1 MSWQATAWAL
11 QTQTGSPSTKLTLLG
26 LANYAD
32 ENGVCWPTQERLA
45 KETEQSIDTVQR
57 RIKKLVE
64 IGLVRVER
72 RANRRGQWSGKIYYL
87 NMGVAEMTK
96 PQSAVRSKHERGK
109 QEAPPPCRT
118 ENGAHAATSTPT
130 MPQALR
136 HKPSLEHLRK
146 PSAPNA
152 AVSAAE
158 RLQAFEGRQ
167 EGSEV
172 VQNRIAQRI
181 GPDGWLILGE
191 LSAEHRANLTTLERR
206 GHLDDRTLNAAILNA
221 RCAQP
226 P

>member
-11 QTQTGSPSTKLTLLG
+11 KQITGSASNKLTLVA

-32 ENGVCWPTQERLA
+32 ASGVCWPTQDTLA
-45 KETEQSIDTVQR
+45 KDTEQSTDTVQR
-57 RIKKLVE
+57 RIKKLVAL
-64 IGLVRVER
+64 GFLRVER
-72 RANRRGQWSGKIYYL
+72 REAGRGQWSGRIYYL
-87 NMGVAEMTK
+87 NMGVAEMTE
-96 PQSAVRSKHERGK
+96 PQSAAWSGPEDRAPA
-109 QEAPPPCRT
+109 APPPCR
-118 ENGAHAATSTPT
+118 NQHARHTANSTAT

-136 HKPSLEHLRK
+136 HKPSSKPPSK
-146 PSAPNA
+146 PSAQNS

-158 RLQAFEGRQ
+158 RLRAFQGKQ

-181 GPDGWLILGE
+181 GADGWLVLGA
-191 LSAEHRANLTTLERR
+191 LSDAHRANLVTLERR
-206 GHLDDRTLNAAILNA
+206 RQLDDRTLNAAILNA